1 MITKDFM
8 YCKYNVADRD
18 ELFEKLSTDLVKE
31 GVVNVGF
38 SQALKDRE
46 KDFPTGLP
54 VKHGVAIPH
63 TDGSLV
69 NSDQLV
75 FVTLDNPIIF
85 NEMGGDEEDIL
96 EIKVVIMLAVKDG
109 KKHLNVLQTLIEAI
123 QKDSFIDGLANAT
136 NVDAM
141 EEIIDLYLKEKAGKI
156 G

>member
-8 YCKYNVADRD
+8 YCNYTIENKE
-18 ELFEKLSTDLVKE
+18 ELFDNLANDLMEKGIVKE
-31 GVVNVGF
+31 GF

-46 KDFPTGLP
+46 MDFPTGLP

-75 FVTLDNPIIF
+75 FVTLDNPITF

-96 EIKVVIMLAVKDG
+96 EIKIVIMLAVKDG